1 MATLI
6 KLSDMN
12 KDVEMWALMHYE
24 FGLSRSQSY
33 WLILNTGAKY
43 SLFYWLEAKY
53 ITGVD
58 YFAPEALLSTLNSHL
73 WGVVTV
79 AQIQ

>member
-24 FGLSRSQSY
+24 FWTLKEPILLADTEYRSEIFP
-33 WLILNTGAKY
+33 ILLAG
-43 SLFYWLEAKY
+43 SE
-53 ITGVD
+53 IRHRG
-58 YFAPEALLSTLNSHL
+58 
-73 WGVVTV
+73 
-79 AQIQ
+79 

>member
-24 FGLSRSQSY
+24 FWTLKEPILLADTEYRSE
-33 WLILNTGAKY
+33 ILPILLAG
-43 SLFYWLEAKY
+43 SEIRHRGCLFR
-53 ITGVD
+53 
-58 YFAPEALLSTLNSHL
+58 P
-73 WGVVTV
+73 
-79 AQIQ
+79 